1 MSDEGQIEKQAIA
14 WFTRMNGRPSPADRE
29 DFARWLGASVAHE
42 QHYANVQRLWTDLGP
57 LSDAVERREAAALAS
72 PLQKIEELRRQR
84 SRGKLAAGAV
94 LGLVLCLMTGWL
106 WLERPH
112 LLQDWQA
119 DYATAR
125 GEQRSLTLADGSTV
139 LLDADSAVAVDL
151 KATERRV
158 ELIRGTAFFSVI
170 PGQTPFTVAAR
181 NGEARVLGTRFE
193 VAAEDREVS
202 VTLDSGSVEVAL
214 RDGAGSLVLKPG
226 ESVAYGAAGL
236 GSAHAVDLAEAT
248 ASAAGPLHLHQRP
261 ARGCAGADRA
271 LSRRPHP
278 GDERRA
284 RRAARQ
290 RQHRAAR
297 RQCGAGGRAVHRRIS
312 GHRARPADAC
322 QPLSEPTRVLAIF
335 LSKQ

>member
-29 DFARWLGASVAHE
+29 DFARWLGASTAHE

-57 LSDAVERREAAALAS
+57 LSDAVERREATALAG

-84 SRGKLAAGAV
+84 SRGRLAAGAV
-94 LGLVLCLMTGWL
+94 LGLALCLMTGWL

-125 GEQRSLTLADGSTV
+125 AEQRSLTLADGSTV

-158 ELIRGTAFFSVI
+158 ELIRGTAFFSVV
-170 PGQTPFTVAAR
+170 PGQSPFIVAAR

-248 ASAAGPLHLHQRP
+248 AWRQGRYIFTN
-261 ARGCAGADRA
+261 ARLADVLERIGRYRGGRILVTSGALA
-271 LSRRPHP
+271 
-278 GDERRA
+278 ERRVSGNIA
-284 RRAARQ
+284 LRDGNAAL
-290 RQHRAAR
+290 AAV
-297 RQCGAGGRAVHRRIS
+297 QSTVGFQVTSLGRLTLVS
-312 GHRARPADAC
+312 P
-322 QPLSEPTRVLAIF
+322 
-335 LSKQ
+335 

>member
-248 ASAAGPLHLHQRP
+248 AWRQGRYIFTNVRLADVLERIGRY
-261 ARGCAGADRA
+261 RGGRILVTSGA
-271 LSRRPHP
+271 L
-278 GDERRA
+278 GERRVSGNIA
-284 RRAARQ
+284 LRDGNAAL
-290 RQHRAAR
+290 AAV
-297 RQCGAGGRAVHRRIS
+297 QSTVGFQVTALGRLTLVS
-312 GHRARPADAC
+312 P
-322 QPLSEPTRVLAIF
+322 
-335 LSKQ
+335 